1 MEETRK
7 IGAIDYIAY
16 ACSTLI
22 CIVPSYLLSSFL
34 SAYYT
39 DVALISAGAVGSV
52 ILLMRVT
59 DGISDLCMGRII
71 DRTNSRWGKARPWI
85 LVGTVGI
92 ALTMFSIFHAPASM
106 SASAKTV
113 YLAVTYFLLMVVFA
127 TMEGVANSTLMVYL
141 TNDTLKRNK
150 LGASN
155 MAGTYVGGIVAT
167 TVTSVLLGLWGYTQS
182 GYDKMTLVYSGI
194 ILIFGLFAVIRLRER
209 HTYIVTDGIAKPK
222 GGEKTPLKEILSSM
236 IRNKYYVHAVIAGL
250 VINLINGI
258 TTGLG
263 IYFCRDVF
271 GNAGL
276 YTFVTIAVLFPTLFG
291 LPAAVVIAKKL
302 GHHKTLVYGRI
313 GYMICM
319 VVTAVGLCMTNI
331 PVYFAGTIGGGLCG
345 ATFAACFQARVANI
359 CDYGEWKFK
368 TNATGVMM
376 SATSFCNKVGLGLG
390 SAVTGLILEIAR
402 YDGAA
407 AAAGLTQSA
416 YTVAVE
422 RYAVAFLPVILNVI
436 VTISLYCCNVDPEMD
451 YVRKALAERRN
462 GE

>member
-1 MEETRK
+1 METRK
-7 IGAIDYIAY
+7 IGVLDYIAY

-39 DVALISAGAVGSV
+39 DVALISAGVVGSV

-85 LVGTVGI
+85 LIGTVGI
-92 ALTMFSIFHAPASM
+92 ALTMFSIFHAPS
-106 SASAKTV
+106 SLNASAKTV

-127 TMEGVANSTLMVYL
+127 TMEGVSNSTLMVYL
-141 TNDTLKRNK
+141 TNDTQKRNK

-167 TVTSVLLGLWGYTQS
+167 TVTSVLLGIWGYTQS
-182 GYDKMTLVYSGI
+182 GYDKMTLAYSAVL
-194 ILIFGLFAVIRLRER
+194 LIFGVFAVARLKEQN
-209 HTYIVTDGIAKPK
+209 TYVRKDKAA
-222 GGEKTPLKEILSSM
+222 GEKAEEKKPLKEIWNSM
-236 IRNKYYVHAVIAGL
+236 IHNKYYVHAVIAGL

-263 IYFCRDVF
+263 VYFCRDVF
-271 GNAGL
+271 GDAGL

-291 LPAAVVIAKKL
+291 LPAAVIMAKKL

-313 GYMICM
+313 GYMFCM
-319 VVTAVGLCMTNI
+319 VITAAGLCTTNI
-331 PVYFAGTIGGGLCG
+331 PVYFAGTVGGGLCG

-359 CDYGEWKFK
+359 CDYGEWRFR

-390 SAVTGLILEIAR
+390 SALTGLILEIAK
-402 YDGAA
+402 YDGTA
-407 AAAGLTQSA
+407 AAAGIAQSA

-422 RYAVAFLPVILNVI
+422 RYAVAFLPLILNLV

-451 YVRKALAERRN
+451 TVRKELVERRK

>member
-1 MEETRK
+1 METRK
-7 IGAIDYIAY
+7 IGVLDYIAY

-39 DVALISAGAVGSV
+39 DVALIPAGAVGSV
-52 ILLMRVT
+52 ILFMRVT
-59 DGISDLCMGRII
+59 DGISDLCMGRVI

-85 LVGTVGI
+85 LIGTVGI
-92 ALTMFSIFHAPASM
+92 ALTMFFIFHAPASFGV
-106 SASAKTV
+106 SAKTA

-141 TNDTLKRNK
+141 TNDTQKRNK

-167 TVTSVLLGLWGYTQS
+167 TVTSVLLGMWGYTQA
-182 GYDKMTLVYSGI
+182 GHDKTTLAYSAVM
-194 ILIFGLFAVIRLRER
+194 LLFGVFAVFRLKEQR
-209 HTYIVTDGIAKPK
+209 TYTVRSSAAGKKAEAK
-222 GGEKTPLKEILSSM
+222 TSWKEILSSM
-236 IRNKYYVHAVIAGL
+236 LRNKYYVHAVIAGL

-263 IYFCRDVF
+263 VYFCRDVF

-276 YTFVTIAVLFPTLFG
+276 YTFVSIAVLFPTLFG

-313 GYMICM
+313 GYMICI
-319 VVTAVGLCMTNI
+319 VVTAAGLCMTNVPI
-331 PVYFAGTIGGGLCG
+331 YFAGTIGGGLCG

-359 CDYGEWKFK
+359 CDYGEWKFR
-368 TNATGVMM
+368 TNAAGVMM
-376 SATSFCNKVGLGLG
+376 SATSFCNKVGLGIG

-407 AAAGLTQSA
+407 AAAGIAQSA

-451 YVRKALAERRN
+451 VVRKELAERRK